1 MKGNT
6 VKLKGAEETG
16 EGVTDII
23 TLTITI
29 TITSRLQVLFGPKG
43 EEVTA
48 ELRKLH
54 NEELNP

>member
-23 TLTITI
+23 TLTI